1 MNKKKERWIYP
12 DFCKGI
18 LIILVVVGHSI
29 QFGLGKQY
37 YNSGLYFANNIYKA
51 IYSFHMP
58 AFMIISGF
66 FWQNKIKSA
75 SKSSVLVSRIK
86 KLLQPIFSWSIIV
99 TANIFLFES
108 MSAEKIIK
116 TFTINFV
123 YGLWFMWALIIC
135 SILLFTVEKIP
146 CNKIVFVGFLML
158 LFLLTP
164 DIMNF
169 HLYKFVFPF
178 FIMGGCIATEIKTV
192 LKYCSDKKTLQI
204 MPILFVVWIL
214 LLGKY
219 SNQCYIYISGVSL
232 LQKTNAL
239 NQIFIDIYRW
249 GVALLA
255 CVFAGNACYWILKI
269 KNKAI
274 EKIVSIVSWIGKKSM
289 AVYIVST
296 TIFNKFVLPKLAWN
310 VNAAIAVILESIMVL
325 VVSLL
330 LEIVTRKSK
339 ALSKILWGS

>member
-1 MNKKKERWIYP
+1 MNGKKERWIYP

-37 YNSGLYFANNIYKA
+37 YSLGLYFENTVYKA

-66 FWQNKIKSA
+66 FLQNKIKSA
-75 SKSSVLVSRIK
+75 CEGNVLASRIK
-86 KLLQPIFSWSIIV
+86 KLLQPIFSWAIIV
-99 TANIFLFES
+99 TVNTFLFES
-108 MSAEKIIK
+108 MRVEKMIK
-116 TFTINFV
+116 ALTINFV
-123 YGLWFMWALIIC
+123 FGLWFMWALIIC
-135 SILLFTVEKIP
+135 SILLFVIEKIP
-146 CNKIVFVGFLML
+146 CNKMLLVGFLML

-178 FIMGGCIATEIKTV
+178 FIMGGCIAEKKIV
-192 LKYCSDKKTLQI
+192 LKYCSDKKALLI

-214 LLGKY
+214 LIGKY
-219 SNQCYIYISGVSL
+219 NNQCYIYISGVSL
-232 LQKTNAL
+232 LQRTDAL
-239 NQIFIDIYRW
+239 NQFFIDIYRW
-249 GVALLA
+249 GVALIA
-255 CVFAGNACYWILKI
+255 CIFVGNACYWVLQI
-269 KNKAI
+269 KNKVI
-274 EKIVSIVSWIGKKSM
+274 EGIVFVVSWIGKKSM

-296 TIFNKFVLPKLAWN
+296 TIFNKFVLPKLVWN
-310 VNAAIAVILESIMVL
+310 VNEAIAVILESILVL
-325 VVSLL
+325 AMSLF
-330 LEIVTRKSK
+330 LEKITRKSK